1 MAREGGLGT
10 SLLERLFSVY
20 KETKLAKS
28 HVSTLLTN
36 YRCHPSILMLASSL
50 FYECTLLSRSDS
62 KSLPGAPFPIV
73 FESSSISR
81 SNFANAPSDSMDEA
95 SILVSRMLDFI
106 LNDWPRSEKQTSV
119 GLLASTRKQVCEVMT
134 YVWQFYVGNT
144 HFQAENLK
152 IAFRRECQK
161 RKVIRN
167 NLPCLVDIITTYII
181 QGM

>member
-1 MAREGGLGT
+1 MVCMYMQERHGRLCIAQVGPNVAVINKLAREAGLGT

-20 KETKLAKS
+20 EGTKLEKS

-73 FESSSISR
+73 FECSSVASQFS
-81 SNFANAPSDSMDEA
+81 NAPADDVEEA
-95 SILVSRMLDFI
+95 TILVSRMLDFI

-119 GLLASTRKQVCEVMT
+119 GLLASTRKQV
-134 YVWQFYVGNT
+134 G
-144 HFQAENLK
+144 
-152 IAFRRECQK
+152 K
-161 RKVIRN
+161 RLTSSMYDV
-167 NLPCLVDIITTYII
+167 L
-181 QGM
+181 